1 MVNHA
6 RTVLL
11 NEPARVL
18 AGLST
23 IYVPQDFKPVEI
35 PDVFA
40 ALYGFIFPDT
50 FSLAAKIVRVDQ
62 IMQLLSS
69 GELVP
74 FVLSMDSRVTYGS
87 EPAATLTASVAPA
100 LVEDLA
106 KVGARFTHHTS
117 IAPTGTISLSLANNA
132 SNGIEPSF
140 AHHYFRNVIREG
152 RKTKERVDVYSYE
165 LLAYRVLVN
174 NRAMPGST
182 KADEMLPEYFVTA
195 DSITPAQH
203 VDIQAASQKWI
214 DSSIS
219 KTANVPTDFKYDAFK
234 DIYLYAYEQGL
245 KGCTTFRFNPEAFQ
259 GVLVKEEDLKNTT
272 YVFTLDDGKEVKV
285 RGDEEIEYDGE
296 KHSAANLFD
305 ALKEGYYG
313 KF

>member
-87 EPAATLTASVAPA
+87 EPAATLTAIITGSASDGSLVAILELVDHAPA
-100 LVEDLA
+100 VA
-106 KVGARFTHHTS
+106 S
-117 IAPTGTISLSLANNA
+117 ISSALFSLPRQQITMDSLRLLWSPQQEGTIRFGALMLA
-132 SNGIEPSF
+132 
-140 AHHYFRNVIREG
+140 
-152 RKTKERVDVYSYE
+152 
-165 LLAYRVLVN
+165 L
-174 NRAMPGST
+174 
-182 KADEMLPEYFVTA
+182 
-195 DSITPAQH
+195 
-203 VDIQAASQKWI
+203 
-214 DSSIS
+214 
-219 KTANVPTDFKYDAFK
+219 
-234 DIYLYAYEQGL
+234 IYQL
-245 KGCTTFRFNPEAFQ
+245 
-259 GVLVKEEDLKNTT
+259 
-272 YVFTLDDGKEVKV
+272 
-285 RGDEEIEYDGE
+285 
-296 KHSAANLFD
+296 D
-305 ALKEGYYG
+305 ALRS
-313 KF
+313 